1 MSIAYK
7 VYQNILGDISSIAK
21 DDGSNPTQYIP
32 FDVGNSDYVQF
43 LQYLAENGDS
53 DVTGEPVPASIQ
65 KDADDWLF
73 NKQLNEYVAASSRL
87 SKYILSEGRV
97 EIREDVVVGTK
108 QVLNEETNEMETVN
122 ITENQ
127 ITQTAIEALDATV
140 DVTTTDME
148 TGAQTTE
155 TVKNPLIVKD
165 EEQRAAAQAVVDATP
180 QPVIDSLNN

>member
-1 MSIAYK
+1 MTVTYT
-7 VYQNILGDISSIAK
+7 ISK
-21 DDGSNPTQYIP
+21 LDTQYCISKYEDGNQDGAIP
-32 FDVGNSDYVQF
+32 IDGNNCDYVQF

-53 DVTGEPVPASIQ
+53 DVTGESVPSNIQ
-65 KDADDWLF
+65 KDSDDWLF
-73 NKQLNEYVAASSRL
+73 NKQLREYVDASSRL
-87 SKYILSEGRV
+87 SKYIRSEGRA
-97 EIREDVVVGTK
+97 EIKEDVVVGTK

-140 DVTTTDME
+140 DVTTTNME

-155 TVKNPLIVKD
+155 TVKNPLIVED